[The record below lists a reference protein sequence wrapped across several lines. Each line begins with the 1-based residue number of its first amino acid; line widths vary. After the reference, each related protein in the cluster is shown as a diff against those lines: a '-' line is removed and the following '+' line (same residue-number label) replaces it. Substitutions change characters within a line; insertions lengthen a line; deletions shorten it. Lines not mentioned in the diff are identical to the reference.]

1 MDRTSDVSKRLKEY
15 REIHGLTLSEL
26 SAKCGVP
33 AQTLNR
39 YELEQRIPKIDTAV
53 SIAEALGINPL
64 WLQGYNV
71 PIEKPTAGQGDG
83 PKERAHKLIDDLP
96 EDKLQVK
103 GCHTGCQK
111 KRAALQQPSFQKFFI
126 APAAPCTGAGLRGP
140 CRTRSPSWNPSS
152 P

>member
-1 MDRTSDVSKRLKEY
+1 MDRTSAVSKRLKEY

-64 WLQGYNV
+64 WLQGYST
-71 PIEKPTAGQGDG
+71 PLGSTKTAICCVAIDSGFFLLPQRIDG
-83 PKERAHKLIDDLP
+83 FIYCVKDC
-96 EDKLQVK
+96 KLQNQNYTRGTKITYEITDEK
-103 GCHTGCQK
+103 GPHCGAPLITCSP
-111 KRAALQQPSFQKFFI
+111 AVPS
-126 APAAPCTGAGLRGP
+126 PAG
-140 CRTRSPSWNPSS
+140 
-152 P
+152 